1 MRFVSKFC
9 NARCI
14 FSKTGAFAHRCFAHE
29 SFYTQTI
36 YTQTIYTQTLLY
48 NKLLYTHKLLNAKTF
63 KHKCFLPR
71 LVTRSNA
78 EGVPPTDG
86 NVPRTGIQQKDLVK
100 RHRSPKP

>member
-1 MRFVSKFC
+1 MACHAQQYRF
-9 NARCI
+9 
-14 FSKTGAFAHRCFAHE
+14 THE
-29 SFYTQTI
+29 SIYAQKI

-48 NKLLYTHKLLNAKTF
+48 SKLLYTHKLLHAKTF

-86 NVPRTGIQQKDLVK
+86 NVPRTGVQQKDLVK